1 MSPVIIWVALDLSVV
16 VASPGSPWSCP
27 SQLTKAG
34 ESSSKVFVKGHE
46 KAGKLNC
53 TVPNVT

>member
-1 MSPVIIWVALDLSVV
+1 MSPVLIWVALGLSVV
-16 VASPGSPWSCP
+16 GASPGSPCSCP

-53 TVPNVT
+53 PVSDVT